1 MKTITGKPQLRSKI
15 LRVGTNLF
23 VAIVCGLMFG
33 LTIQGIIISMADKTV
48 LGSRDFVVFWA
59 TGEQL
64 AHHANPYDPVALL
77 TIERASGLTAR
88 YGVMYMRNLPFA
100 LPLVYPLGFLSLQ
113 LASILWTLLLAVCLA
128 ASVCMLWLLHGRPK
142 GSRHWLGYSFGPA
155 LICLLMGQ
163 STILALFGLVLFLR
177 FHRSWPFVAGISL
190 WLCMLKP
197 HLFLPFAVVLLA
209 WIVVSRSYR
218 ILIGAGAALAAS
230 LWITYLIDPMA
241 WIQYL
246 QMARR
251 SGIQMEFI
259 PCISV
264 VMRFWISKGSV
275 WLQYAPAVLAC
286 VWALG
291 YFWPRR
297 FTWDWVKDNGSLL
310 MLVSLVSAPYSWLY
324 DSSIAIPALLQGA
337 FVTRIRSLVIALAFL
352 SALTEAALLGN
363 LVRPSAIYLWTIWS
377 APAWLVWYLAAR
389 TPSSKWLSAWTALR
403 SMKRFRARP
412 EVKKTCS
419 DAGEL
424 EEKSNSAR
432 VQERIV
438 AEELRSDS

>member
-1 MKTITGKPQLRSKI
+1 MTMTGKSQAPSKI
-15 LRVGTNLF
+15 FRVLANLF
-23 VAIVCGLMFG
+23 VATVCGLAFT
-33 LTIQGIIISMADKTV
+33 LIVQGIVLSMADKTV
-48 LGSRDFVVFWA
+48 RGSRDFVVFWA

-64 AHHANPYDPVALL
+64 AHHANPYDPVTLL
-77 TIERASGLTAR
+77 RIERAAGLPNP

-113 LASILWTLLLAVCLA
+113 LASAMWTLLLAACLA
-128 ASVCMLWLLHGRPK
+128 ASVYMLWLMHGRPK

-197 HLFLPFAVVLLA
+197 QLFLPFGMVLLA

-218 ILIGAGAALAAS
+218 ILIGAGTALAAS

-241 WIQYL
+241 WIQYT
-246 QMARR
+246 QMAHR
-251 SGIQMEFI
+251 SGIQMEYI

-264 VMRFWISKGSV
+264 VLRFWISKGSV
-275 WLQYAPAVLAC
+275 WLQYVPAALAC

-297 FTWDWVKDNGSLL
+297 RTWDWVKQDGSLL
-310 MLVSLVSAPYSWLY
+310 MLVSLVTAPYSWIY
-324 DSSIAIPALLQGA
+324 DGCIVIPALLHGA
-337 FVTRIRSLVIALAFL
+337 YVTRLRSLLVALAFM
-352 SALTEAALLGN
+352 SALIEAALFGA
-363 LVRPSAIYLWTIWS
+363 LVRPSAIYHWTIWS
-377 APAWLVWYLAAR
+377 APAWLIWYLVACTPATRWAA
-389 TPSSKWLSAWTALR
+389 AWSALR
-403 SMKRFRARP
+403 TKKWFRARP
-412 EVKKTCS
+412 EVKKTCG
-419 DAGEL
+419 DPGEL
-424 EEKSNSAR
+424 GEELSSAM

-438 AEELRSDS
+438 GEEQRSDS